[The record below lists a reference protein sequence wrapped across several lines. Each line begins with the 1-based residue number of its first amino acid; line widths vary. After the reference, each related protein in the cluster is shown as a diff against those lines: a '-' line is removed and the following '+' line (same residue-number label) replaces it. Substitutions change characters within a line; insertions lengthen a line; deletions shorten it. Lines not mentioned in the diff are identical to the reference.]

1 MADKQVSQCTKFIFR
16 KLCFVFLQMENRDGE
31 WKATQ
36 ATLIEPVTV
45 TDFKSP
51 YTANYLDGFF

>member
-51 YTANYLDGFF
+51 YTTNK